1 VFLILILNTNYLSKK
16 ALIIDKIET
25 KIKNNENVL
34 HFYIIEKLSK
44 SSFFDFYMYYLKNNI
59 NF

>member
-1 VFLILILNTNYLSKK
+1 MNYLTKK

-44 SSFFDFYMYYLKNNI
+44 SSFLDFYMYYLKNNI